1 MFEVIKETN
10 PYGSVDDILKIENT
24 ESTQIEYTFGDI
36 LTIDNEYT
44 FSLWVRST
52 GATKTSV
59 HISNQ
64 TGEFNLTSEWRRI
77 KFTAQSNIA
86 TSKEVYF
93 SIAPNT
99 ILYCYE
105 GQLESGNVAT
115 DFKLNPADLMASID
129 EVNSSLSVLQTD
141 FKVEQGKIETLIKDT
156 TIDGTKLKDK
166 YLQTVETVDGM
177 KTTINSL
184 ETDIDGLTSKT
195 TTIETSVDGIKTQVS
210 SAVSKADQANNRV
223 DDLEERAD
231 SGEFD
236 GKGVQGTP
244 TTVYQAGTSATNP
257 PSGTW
262 SSTIPTVTA
271 GQYLWS
277 KTTITYTDGTST
289 PIYSVVRSPKDGE
302 KGQAG
307 DKGETGDT
315 GKGISSIVHH
325 YLASSSASGVTT
337 STSGWSTSPQ
347 SVTSSKKYLW
357 YYQTINYT
365 TGSPTN
371 TTPAIIG
378 VYGDTGG
385 KGADGKGIKSVQPQY
400 YLSSSNTTQ
409 IGGSWSSTQ
418 PAWVKGKYYWT
429 RDHITWSDNSTSDT
443 TPVLATALN
452 NANQVANEAQTIAEQ
467 TSDKFTWIVKS
478 GSNETNF
485 TLTDRTAQLVADNI
499 NLNGLVTFNGL
510 NAETQDKLNKVVGTN
525 LFKNTKDFGDPTDN
539 EGFGSYDIVDEK
551 YGQFTV
557 RGKDSI
563 TSTMASTF
571 VTRWTDFNYGDE
583 FTFSFYAKGNL
594 DHMVCFFYGGT
605 GYVKAKV
612 IASSNNMEGGYSD
625 GKCDFGKLTSEWKR
639 YWVAWK
645 VDSTGDLSIYKTVLI
660 RSDGSQLGQSVY
672 VCGLKFERGRT
683 PTDWS
688 PAPEDKADQSTI
700 DAWGSSTI
708 EDDVTQING
717 GYIQTNTIKAEQLN
731 VENIFASG
739 SAAMNIINAQEIN
752 ANRITSGTIKANYLE
767 LYGLA
772 VLQKETNLVTLSIDS
787 EGNTTM
793 RGTVESYNYNA
804 GKTGWSIKNTGDAEF
819 NDVTVRGSVIT
830 NDGGIVSSGGSGRN
844 LLINSSLLYS
854 SLPENT
860 NFTLYTVN
868 NIASSQLTNDGLHY
882 TATADNGAINSSRG
896 IRVNLR
902 EFNINVGDTISFSC
916 DVKGNF
922 GTSNNGLTIMHATTT
937 NDAFYA
943 LVSAGNKYPTT
954 IRNWE
959 RKSRTYTIPSNIKV
973 ESNGDCYIYFFFGGG
988 YGSEV
993 DVYVRNLKLEEG
1005 NITTAWSP
1013 APEDT
1018 LKQVRF
1024 WAGSSYENREV
1035 APFIVYND
1043 GSVRATRGEFGGVF
1057 SGTVEIGNI
1066 TIEDPSKTAG
1076 GDALL
1081 TIQNGQ
1087 NGVKRIQ
1094 LKDSES
1100 STFAQNLI
1108 ISDNQ
1113 YNSKITLNQDGSGT
1127 FTSGVYIGDSS
1138 TSLLANQL
1146 NLEGN
1151 ILSSDSGG
1159 FYFDSSKVSIGTTS
1173 HNSLLNV
1180 RGNIESSGSIT
1191 LDGTLSFGDVVTFK
1205 PLSNGLDIN
1214 VLK

>member
-24 ESTQIEYTFGDI
+24 ESTQIEYTFGNI

-59 HISNQ
+59 HISDQ
-64 TGEFNLTSEWRRI
+64 TSEFNLTSEWRRI

-86 TSKEVYF
+86 ASKEVYF

-99 ILYCYE
+99 TLYCYE

-129 EVNSSLSVLQTD
+129 EVDSSLSVLQTD

-166 YLQTVETVDGM
+166 YLETVQTVDGI

-184 ETDIDGLTSKT
+184 ETDVDSLTSKT
-195 TTIETSVDGIKTQVS
+195 TTIETSVNGIKTQVT

-244 TTVYQAGTSATNP
+244 TTVYQASTSGTNP

-271 GQYLWS
+271 GQYLWT
-277 KTTITYTDGTST
+277 KTTITYTDGSST

-347 SVTSSKKYLW
+347 SVTSSKRYLW

-409 IGGSWSSTQ
+409 TGGSWSSTQ

-499 NLNGLVTFNGL
+499 NLKGLVTFSGL
-510 NAETQDKLNKVVGTN
+510 NSETQ
-525 LFKNTKDFGDPTDN
+525 
-539 EGFGSYDIVDEK
+539 EK
-551 YGQFTV
+551 
-557 RGKDSI
+557 I
-563 TSTMASTF
+563 
-571 VTRWTDFNYGDE
+571 N
-583 FTFSFYAKGNL
+583 N
-594 DHMVCFFYGGT
+594 
-605 GYVKAKV
+605 
-612 IASSNNMEGGYSD
+612 SSE
-625 GKCDFGKLTSEWKR
+625 
-639 YWVAWK
+639 
-645 VDSTGDLSIYKTVLI
+645 
-660 RSDGSQLGQSVY
+660 
-672 VCGLKFERGRT
+672 
-683 PTDWS
+683 
-688 PAPEDKADQSTI
+688 TI
-700 DAWGSSTI
+700 DAWGSSTV
-708 EDDVTQING
+708 EEEVTQING
-717 GYIQTNTIKAEQLN
+717 GYIQTNTINAEQLN
-731 VENIFASG
+731 VENIFSSG

-752 ANRITSGTIKANYLE
+752 ANRITSGIIKASYLE

-830 NDGGIVSSGGSGRN
+830 NDGGIVSSGGSGEN
-844 LLINSSLLYS
+844 LLKDTAYTGTSGYSVRGTYHTASVDSSNQYNGNNSLKIECNTVSVSGSEDVWQYLYSNNYIDGEDIILSFYVKGSVNSKMWARVGGGATSSGGTNSVNSSNAIPITTEWTRVEIELGTINYNSNATTEVIYGFGDVGTFWINS
-854 SLPENT
+854 
-860 NFTLYTVN
+860 
-868 NIASSQLTNDGLHY
+868 
-882 TATADNGAINSSRG
+882 
-896 IRVNLR
+896 
-902 EFNINVGDTISFSC
+902 
-916 DVKGNF
+916 
-922 GTSNNGLTIMHATTT
+922 M
-937 NDAFYA
+937 
-943 LVSAGNKYPTT
+943 
-954 IRNWE
+954 
-959 RKSRTYTIPSNIKV
+959 
-973 ESNGDCYIYFFFGGG
+973 
-988 YGSEV
+988 
-993 DVYVRNLKLEEG
+993 KLEHG
-1005 NITTAWSP
+1005 DVATQWSP
-1013 APEDT
+1013 SPEDAI
-1018 LKQVRF
+1018 KQVRF
-1024 WAGSSYENREV
+1024 WAGSSYESRES

-1043 GSVRATRGEFGGVF
+1043 GSVKATRGEFGGVF

-1094 LKDSES
+1094 LKDAES
-1100 STFAQNLI
+1100 STFAQNII

-1127 FTSGVYIGDSS
+1127 FSSGVYIGDSS
-1138 TSLLANQL
+1138 TSLLPNQL
-1146 NLEGN
+1146 NLKGN
-1151 ILSSDSGG
+1151 ILSSETGG
-1159 FYFDSSKVSIGTTS
+1159 FYFDSSQVSIGTTS

-1180 RGNIESSGSIT
+1180 RGNIQSSGNIS

>member
-1 MFEVIKETN
+1 MQLFEVIKETN

-36 LTIDNEYT
+36 LIIDNEYT

-99 ILYCYE
+99 TLYCYE

-115 DFKLNPADLMASID
+115 DFKLNPADLMANID

-156 TIDGTKLKDK
+156 TIDGTSLKDK

-289 PIYSVVRSPKDGE
+289 PIYSVVRSPKDGD
-302 KGQAG
+302 KGQTG
-307 DKGETGDT
+307 DKGDPGDT

-325 YLASSSASGVTT
+325 YLASTSASGVTI
-337 STSGWSTSPQ
+337 STSGWSNTPQ

-400 YLSSSNTTQ
+400 YLSSSNTSQT
-409 IGGSWSSTQ
+409 GGSWSSTQ

-429 RDHITWSDNSTSDT
+429 RDHITWSDGSTTDT
-443 TPVLATALN
+443 TPILATALN
-452 NANQVANEAQTIAEQ
+452 NANQAANEAQTIAEQ
-467 TSDKFTWIVKS
+467 TSDKFTWIVES

-499 NLNGLVTFNGL
+499 NLKGLVTFSGL
-510 NAETQDKLNKVVGTN
+510 NKDAQDK
-525 LFKNTKDFGDPTDN
+525 
-539 EGFGSYDIVDEK
+539 I
-551 YGQFTV
+551 
-557 RGKDSI
+557 
-563 TSTMASTF
+563 
-571 VTRWTDFNYGDE
+571 NY
-583 FTFSFYAKGNL
+583 A
-594 DHMVCFFYGGT
+594 
-605 GYVKAKV
+605 A
-612 IASSNNMEGGYSD
+612 NMEIGGVNLIPGTSNWDSSAFRNMAGVTVEDNVASMSGGSTPLGYGIPIEINKQYTVSCDIKADKTGNVTSSPGLLLYDFLNESYSRVSYAFMKGTYSTD
-625 GKCDFGKLTSEWKR
+625 WKR
-639 YWVAWK
+639 HIETITIPNNENIKYLAIGLRNPLGIQNVYFRHLK
-645 VDSTGDLSIYKTVLI
+645 V
-660 RSDGSQLGQSVY
+660 
-672 VCGLKFERGRT
+672 ERGT
-683 PTDWS
+683 KATDWS
-688 PAPEDKADQSTI
+688 PSPDDKADQSII
-700 DAWGSSTI
+700 DAWGSSTV
-708 EDDVTQING
+708 EEEVTQING
-717 GYIQTNTIKAEQLN
+717 GYIQTNTINAEQLN
-731 VENIFASG
+731 VENIFSSG

-752 ANRITSGTIKANYLE
+752 ANRITSGTIKASYLE

-854 SLPENT
+854 SIPENI
-860 NFTLYTVN
+860 NFTFYTVN
-868 NIASSQLTNDGLHY
+868 NIASSQFTNNGLNY
-882 TATADNGAINSSRG
+882 TATATNNAPNSSRG
-896 IRVNLR
+896 IKVNLK
-902 EFNINVGDTISFSC
+902 EFNINIGDTISFSC

-922 GTSNNGLTIMHATTT
+922 GTRNNGLTVMYATTT
-937 NDAFYA
+937 NEAFYA
-943 LVSAGNKYPTT
+943 VVSAGDKYPTT
-954 IRNWE
+954 ISNWE
-959 RKSRTYTIPSNIKV
+959 RKSRTYTIPSNIRV

-988 YGSEV
+988 CDSEV
-993 DVYVRNLKLEEG
+993 NVYVRNLKLEKGE
-1005 NITTAWSP
+1005 IATAWSP
-1013 APEDT
+1013 APEDAI
-1018 LKQVRF
+1018 KQVRF
-1024 WAGSSYENREV
+1024 WAGSSYENRES

-1043 GSVRATRGEFGGVF
+1043 GSVKATRGEFGGVF

-1094 LKDSES
+1094 LKDTES

-1113 YNSKITLNQDGSGT
+1113 YNSRITLNQDGSGT

-1146 NLEGN
+1146 NLKGN
-1151 ILSSDSGG
+1151 ILSSEMGG
-1159 FYFDSSKVSIGTTS
+1159 FYFDSAQVSIGTTS

-1180 RGNIESSGSIT
+1180 RGNILSSGNIS

>member
-64 TGEFNLTSEWRRI
+64 IGEFNLTSEWRRI

-99 ILYCYE
+99 TLYCYE

-156 TIDGTKLKDK
+156 TIDGTSLKDK

-244 TTVYQAGTSATNP
+244 TTVYQASTSGTNP

-271 GQYLWS
+271 GQYLWT
-277 KTTITYTDGTST
+277 KTTITYTDGSST

-302 KGQAG
+302 KGQA
-307 DKGETGDT
+307 GETGDT

-347 SVTSSKKYLW
+347 SVTSSKRYLW

-409 IGGSWSSTQ
+409 TGGSWSSTQ

-499 NLNGLVTFNGL
+499 NLKGLVTFSGL
-510 NAETQDKLNKVVGTN
+510 NSETQ
-525 LFKNTKDFGDPTDN
+525 
-539 EGFGSYDIVDEK
+539 EK
-551 YGQFTV
+551 
-557 RGKDSI
+557 I
-563 TSTMASTF
+563 
-571 VTRWTDFNYGDE
+571 N
-583 FTFSFYAKGNL
+583 N
-594 DHMVCFFYGGT
+594 
-605 GYVKAKV
+605 
-612 IASSNNMEGGYSD
+612 SSE
-625 GKCDFGKLTSEWKR
+625 
-639 YWVAWK
+639 
-645 VDSTGDLSIYKTVLI
+645 
-660 RSDGSQLGQSVY
+660 
-672 VCGLKFERGRT
+672 
-683 PTDWS
+683 
-688 PAPEDKADQSTI
+688 TI
-700 DAWGSSTI
+700 DAWGSSTV
-708 EDDVTQING
+708 EEEVTQING
-717 GYIQTNTIKAEQLN
+717 GYIQTNTINAEQLN
-731 VENIFASG
+731 VENIFSSG

-767 LYGLA
+767 LYGLS

-787 EGNTTM
+787 DGNTTM

-819 NDVTVRGSVIT
+819 NDVVVRGSVIT
-830 NDGGIVSSGGSGRN
+830 NDGGIVSSGGSGEN
-844 LLINSSLLYS
+844 LI
-854 SLPENT
+854 ENT
-860 NFTLYTVN
+860 VPDTAETHPITSNWTAEIVEDSYSPTGKAMKVTCKTAGTGGTYHACPKLEAGKTYTWTVYV
-868 NIASSQLTNDGLHY
+868 IASKDCSMIIGQEQG
-882 TATADNGAINSSRG
+882 GAIDVDVTTSWQKVSHTFTAYNADHNMFVFYIKSNTGSWD
-896 IRVNLR
+896 
-902 EFNINVGDTISFSC
+902 VGDTLSYCS
-916 DVKGNF
+916 
-922 GTSNNGLTIMHATTT
+922 
-937 NDAFYA
+937 
-943 LVSAGNKYPTT
+943 
-954 IRNWE
+954 
-959 RKSRTYTIPSNIKV
+959 
-973 ESNGDCYIYFFFGGG
+973 
-988 YGSEV
+988 
-993 DVYVRNLKLEEG
+993 LKLEEG
-1005 NITTAWSP
+1005 SVPTSWSP
-1013 APEDT
+1013 APSDGI
-1018 LKQVRF
+1018 KQVRF
-1024 WAGSSYENREV
+1024 WAGSSYESRES

-1043 GSVRATRGEFGGVF
+1043 GSVKATRGEFGGVF

-1094 LKDSES
+1094 LKDTES

-1108 ISDNQ
+1108 VSDNQ

-1146 NLEGN
+1146 NLKGN
-1151 ILSSDSGG
+1151 ILSSETGG
-1159 FYFDSSKVSIGTTS
+1159 FYFDSSQVSIGTTS

-1180 RGNIESSGSIT
+1180 RGNIQSSGNIS

>member
-52 GATKTSV
+52 GTTKTSV

-99 ILYCYE
+99 TLYCYE

-277 KTTITYTDGTST
+277 KTTITYTDGSST

-337 STSGWSTSPQ
+337 STSGWSSSPQ

-409 IGGSWSSTQ
+409 TGGSWSSTQ
-418 PAWVKGKYYWT
+418 PAWASGKYYWT

-499 NLNGLVTFNGL
+499 NLKGLVTFSGL
-510 NAETQDKLNKVVGTN
+510 NSETQ
-525 LFKNTKDFGDPTDN
+525 
-539 EGFGSYDIVDEK
+539 EK
-551 YGQFTV
+551 
-557 RGKDSI
+557 I
-563 TSTMASTF
+563 
-571 VTRWTDFNYGDE
+571 N
-583 FTFSFYAKGNL
+583 N
-594 DHMVCFFYGGT
+594 
-605 GYVKAKV
+605 
-612 IASSNNMEGGYSD
+612 SSE
-625 GKCDFGKLTSEWKR
+625 
-639 YWVAWK
+639 
-645 VDSTGDLSIYKTVLI
+645 
-660 RSDGSQLGQSVY
+660 
-672 VCGLKFERGRT
+672 
-683 PTDWS
+683 
-688 PAPEDKADQSTI
+688 TI
-700 DAWGSSTI
+700 DAWGSSTV
-708 EDDVTQING
+708 EEEVTQING
-717 GYIQTNTIKAEQLN
+717 GYIQTNTINAEQLN
-731 VENIFASG
+731 VENIFSSG

-752 ANRITSGTIKANYLE
+752 ANRITSGTIKASYLE

-830 NDGGIVSSGGSGRN
+830 NDGGIVSSGGTGRN
-844 LLINSSLLYS
+844 LALGTGTPKTYTGKNINNQCAVVYSVVDYTILNDAIDNKQYFVVSFDYELKHDSAATQLALGQAETPWLRPISLSKEAGKHHIEYAWKH
-854 SLPENT
+854 T
-860 NFTLYTVN
+860 GYAFT
-868 NIASSQLTNDGLHY
+868 
-882 TATADNGAINSSRG
+882 TATFGFRFDYFEKDNE
-896 IRVNLR
+896 V
-902 EFNINVGDTISFSC
+902 TFS
-916 DVKGNF
+916 NF
-922 GTSNNGLTIMHATTT
+922 
-937 NDAFYA
+937 
-943 LVSAGNKYPTT
+943 
-954 IRNWE
+954 
-959 RKSRTYTIPSNIKV
+959 KV
-973 ESNGDCYIYFFFGGG
+973 ELGD
-988 YGSEV
+988 V
-993 DVYVRNLKLEEG
+993 A
-1005 NITTAWSP
+1005 TAWSP
-1013 APEDT
+1013 APEDAI
-1018 LKQVRF
+1018 KQVRF
-1024 WAGSSYENREV
+1024 WAGSSYESRES

-1043 GSVRATRGEFGGVF
+1043 GSVKATRGEFGGVF

-1094 LKDSES
+1094 LKDTES

-1108 ISDNQ
+1108 VSDNQ

-1146 NLEGN
+1146 NLKGN
-1151 ILSSDSGG
+1151 ILSSETGG
-1159 FYFDSSKVSIGTTS
+1159 FYFDSSQVSIGTTS

-1180 RGNIESSGSIT
+1180 RGNIQSSGNIS